1 MGGAIP
7 RKRKHMNR
15 DQIMTYFRLENA
27 EQDLSPDDR
36 IEIFLT
42 VLLGSSDI
50 TKDLIED
57 LFNNYGMEYLQYE
70 RTYD

>member
-1 MGGAIP
+1 
-7 RKRKHMNR
+7 MNR
-15 DQIMTYFRLENA
+15 DQIMTYFRLDNA

-57 LFNNYGMEYLQYE
+57 LFTNYGMEYLQYE
-70 RTYD
+70 RTHD